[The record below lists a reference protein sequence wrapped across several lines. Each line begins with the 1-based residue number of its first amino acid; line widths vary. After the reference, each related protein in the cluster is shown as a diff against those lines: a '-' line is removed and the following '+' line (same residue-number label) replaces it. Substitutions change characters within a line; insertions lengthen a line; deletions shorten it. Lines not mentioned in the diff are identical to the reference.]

1 LKFRVEFDPGAEL
14 DLLEASAWYDS
25 QSEGLGAEFWRQVRI
40 QEARLSRAPEVHAVE
55 YADIRRAFL
64 GKFPLHCTFAWKRMI
79 ASASWH
85 AFTTAVILGAG
96 QEPDPC

>member
-1 LKFRVEFDPGAEL
+1 MKFRVEFDPGAEL

-64 GKFPLHCTFAWKRMI
+64 GKFPYALHFRLEEDDRVRVLACIHHRRDPRRWP
-79 ASASWH
+79 
-85 AFTTAVILGAG
+85 GA
-96 QEPDPC
+96 